1 MAEAEK
7 LFANLSNI
15 HELDDISYLTEEQK
29 TLIKKF
35 LAISTMITT
44 LNSKRDFY
52 NYGAI
57 FLISISSST
66 CVLKNRDWLMR
77 GSVQESCK

>member
-29 TLIKKF
+29 TLIKNF

-44 LNSKRDFY
+44 LNSKE
-52 NYGAI
+52 
-57 FLISISSST
+57 ISTIMEPFS
-66 CVLKNRDWLMR
+66 
-77 GSVQESCK
+77 